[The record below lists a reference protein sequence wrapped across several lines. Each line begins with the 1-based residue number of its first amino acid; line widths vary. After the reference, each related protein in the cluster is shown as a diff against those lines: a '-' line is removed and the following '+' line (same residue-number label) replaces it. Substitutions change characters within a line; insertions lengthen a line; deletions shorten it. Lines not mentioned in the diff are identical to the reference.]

1 MVPRG
6 SVGVR
11 VGDGEG
17 VATVEADLTG
27 LSGGSGLES
36 LVAGTYTLD
45 GVNYGYRSLPRLVT
59 AAAGSTS
66 YSLLVADLDG
76 NSGHEGDY
84 PVTVAAGTPVSAVFL
99 TGLEQGVASSSA
111 PGVFAAVVGG
121 GVSADAHDQHHGS
134 EASKADF
141 SSAEVRRVDKDAQK
155 VTLRHGPIPNLGM
168 GDMQMVFRV
177 TDPRMLDDLKPG
189 DRIRFKAD
197 KVGGQYTVTELE
209 IAK

>member
-1 MVPRG
+1 MKTI
-6 SVGVR
+6 
-11 VGDGEG
+11 
-17 VATVEADLTG
+17 AILILT
-27 LSGGSGLES
+27 
-36 LVAGTYTLD
+36 
-45 GVNYGYRSLPRLVT
+45 T
-59 AAAGSTS
+59 ALAAGSA
-66 YSLLVADLDG
+66 VAQA
-76 NSGHEGDY
+76 
-84 PVTVAAGTPVSAVFL
+84 PAADS
-99 TGLEQGVASSSA
+99 
-111 PGVFAAVVGG
+111 
-121 GVSADAHDQHHGS
+121 HNQHHGS
-134 EASKADF
+134 EASNADF

>member
-1 MVPRG
+1 MKTI
-6 SVGVR
+6 
-11 VGDGEG
+11 
-17 VATVEADLTG
+17 AILILT
-27 LSGGSGLES
+27 
-36 LVAGTYTLD
+36 TTL
-45 GVNYGYRSLPRLVT
+45 
-59 AAAGSTS
+59 AAGPA
-66 YSLLVADLDG
+66 VA
-76 NSGHEGDY
+76 
-84 PVTVAAGTPVSAVFL
+84 
-99 TGLEQGVASSSA
+99 QA
-111 PGVFAAVVGG
+111 PATD
-121 GVSADAHDQHHGS
+121 SHNQHHGS
-134 EASKADF
+134 EASNADF